1 MKRKTILAGL
11 AVLVVAAGGTAVAT
25 AVGAGG
31 GSDGSASGPSADKA
45 KAAALAITGGG
56 MANQVERDNENGA
69 VWEVE
74 VTKPDGSTVDV
85 RLDGS
90 FAKVAVESDH
100 ADEGK
105 DDAGEQADDHGAN
118 EAAEH
123 GAETDDDGPAAA
135 RR

>member
-1 MKRKTILAGL
+1 MRRKTMMAAA
-11 AVLVVAAGGTAVAT
+11 AVLALAAGGAGVAT

-31 GSDGSASGPSADKA
+31 DPGESATGAGADKA
-45 KAAALAITGGG
+45 KAAALSITGGG
-56 MANQVERDNENGA
+56 KANQVERDTENGA

-74 VTKPDGSTVDV
+74 VTKPNGKTVDV

-90 FAKVAVESDH
+90 FNKVAVEGDREV
-100 ADEGK
+100 EGK

-123 GAETDDDGPAAA
+123 GAETNDD
-135 RR
+135 